1 MPPPSGLLNEWIKKK
16 SIDEDFKYSGFREW
30 NPPMRWTLTTDGA
43 FYGKSIRSA
52 AVIRAGGGEE
62 YAKWKLPVPEHGRY
76 ELYYHVR
83 KPWDFGGGW
92 HNRGR
97 KMYNF
102 IIETDDYIEE
112 HELNMRRA
120 NDGWT
125 LLGTF
130 DVACDTM
137 TVTLTNKTKLR
148 YISADA
154 VKLVKRKD

>member
-1 MPPPSGLLNEWIKKK
+1 
-16 SIDEDFKYSGFREW
+16 
-30 NPPMRWTLTTDGA
+30 
-43 FYGKSIRSA
+43 
-52 AVIRAGGGEE
+52 
-62 YAKWKLPVPEHGRY
+62 
-76 ELYYHVR
+76 
-83 KPWDFGGGW
+83 
-92 HNRGR
+92 
-97 KMYNF
+97 MYNF

-112 HELNMRRA
+112 HELNMRRV